1 MQCIVMFEMI
11 TNVLGRE
18 IRKSQKIGM
27 FTYIL
32 MINEKSIIFL
42 ILMISSLTET
52 INLDP
57 VETV

>member
-1 MQCIVMFEMI
+1 MQCTVMFEMI

-18 IRKSQKIGM
+18 IRKSQKIWM

>member
-1 MQCIVMFEMI
+1 MQCTVMFEMI

-18 IRKSQKIGM
+18 IRKSQKIWM

-42 ILMISSLTET
+42 ILVISSLTET

>member
-1 MQCIVMFEMI
+1 MQCTVMFEMI
-11 TNVLGRE
+11 THVLGRE
-18 IRKSQKIGM
+18 IRKSQKIWM

-42 ILMISSLTET
+42 ILVISSLTET